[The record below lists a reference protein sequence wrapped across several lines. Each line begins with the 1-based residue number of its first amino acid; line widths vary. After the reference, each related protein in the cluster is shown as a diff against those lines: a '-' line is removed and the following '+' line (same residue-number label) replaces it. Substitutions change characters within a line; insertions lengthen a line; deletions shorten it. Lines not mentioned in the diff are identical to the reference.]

1 MPKLASDG
9 PGVASER
16 LKLAPGRPGPLNRPR
31 LAPERPG
38 LASEKPRMGIEM
50 PGLDSERPGPL
61 KSLLRVG

>member
-38 LASEKPRMGIEM
+38 LDSET
-50 PGLDSERPGPL
+50 PGLASVDPWLASKELPGGWID
-61 KSLLRVG
+61 R